1 MKKQWLAFL
10 LAFVIPLLLIFWW
23 WGVFNSAT
31 VEIAERGPY
40 VYAYVDSVGDYT
52 DLPQRQQNMLKLL
65 HDQGVQ
71 EGASVMVLLDDPRVT
86 EKKKLRARVG
96 YMVAVD
102 ARVHD
107 PIKLAQVPLRKV
119 VLARVN
125 AQPLMAPGKAYSALL
140 DYLDKNHLPFK
151 QPTLEIFQNREL
163 SVEMDL

>member
-10 LAFVIPLLLIFWW
+10 LAFVVPLLLIFWW

-31 VEIAERGPY
+31 VEMAQRGPY
-40 VYAYVDSVGDYT
+40 VYAYVDNVGDYT
-52 DLPQRQQNMLKLL
+52 DLPQRQQKMLQTL
-65 HDQGVQ
+65 HDQGVR
-71 EGASVMVLLDDPRVT
+71 EGASVMVLYDDPRVT

-96 YMVAVD
+96 YMVDPA

-107 PIKLAQVPLRKV
+107 PVKLAEVPLRRV
-119 VLARVN
+119 VLVRVN

-151 QPTLEIFQNREL
+151 LPTLEIFQNREL
-163 SVEMDL
+163 SVEMEL